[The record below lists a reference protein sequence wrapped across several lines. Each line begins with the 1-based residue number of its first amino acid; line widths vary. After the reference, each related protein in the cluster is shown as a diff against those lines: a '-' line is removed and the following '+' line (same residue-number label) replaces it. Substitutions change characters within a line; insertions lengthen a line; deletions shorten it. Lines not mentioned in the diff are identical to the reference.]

1 MFYRLPVWIFVI
13 GAGTLGEISSVLSL
27 FSCPEHFMLA
37 LAIVISVS
45 NGVED
50 YFLTRWAPTGC
61 CASCVPVNS
70 STVGYLQKAI
80 SIGESVYFPIA
91 SGIGGKGND
100 FRAFISPEVRPTLV
114 DYCAVFIHGVGEVE
128 GLIAVGIGD
137 VDVEI
142 AVAVAGKGVVAAVV
156 AALGMGV

>member
-1 MFYRLPVWIFVI
+1 M
-13 GAGTLGEISSVLSL
+13 LSL

-50 YFLTRWAPTGC
+50 YLLARWAPTGC
-61 CASCVPVNS
+61 RISCVPVNS

-80 SIGESVYFPIA
+80 SIGEGVYFPIA
-91 SGIGGKGND
+91 SAIGGKGND
-100 FRAFISPEVRPTLV
+100 LRALINPEVRPALV
-114 DYCAVFIHGVGEVE
+114 DCCAIFIHGVGEVE
-128 GLIAVGIGD
+128 RLVAVGICD

-142 AVAVAGKGVVAAVV
+142 AVAVAGEGQSAAV
-156 AALGMGV
+156 G